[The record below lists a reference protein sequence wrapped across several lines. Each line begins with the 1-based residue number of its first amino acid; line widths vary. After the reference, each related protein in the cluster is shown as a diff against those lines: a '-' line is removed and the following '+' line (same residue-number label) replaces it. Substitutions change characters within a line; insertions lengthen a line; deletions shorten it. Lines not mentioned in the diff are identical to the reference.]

1 MRTKKDIKML
11 LESGLSSA
19 FVANLND
26 SQMKSLVERFG
37 RDKKITVIKNSELKD
52 KVKHFI
58 KKYSKIKDIENIIDD
73 WSDENLVDKI
83 KGYAKRA
90 NSGSANKMA
99 DDLYKQ
105 IEKSLKDSKKE
116 ETKEDWQKNVSQEVT
131 YTTPVSS
138 ASNGK
143 GVQVPPPADPT
154 KKTMVSVSGGN
165 LKVTQAEGEVSE
177 DDTLNV
183 VNDPDATS
191 DGMPTT
197 EGVIREEF
205 ESKAQQGF
213 FWAKCNTSKG
223 VKKKKWCELA
233 REFSDST
240 SKKQYKKMPEKLH
253 PEKTVK
259 QNSEKIDEKY
269 EQFLEN
275 KIVEMIERHVDP
287 KMTKGDILKTISE
300 KIEKNNSMM
309 LKNPKKMSMFA
320 HESGIESKKMKK
332 PTQMMPVMG
341 TMEENE
347 TKEKERTKEKDA
359 PTKPGT
365 PPKRRGN
372 PFKDPNPGVK
382 EKPRGEKKNKE
393 KMKQDFI
400 GLIKQAFE

>member
-19 FVANLND
+19 FVANLSD

-58 KKYSKIKDIENIIDD
+58 KTYSKIKDIEKNIDE
-73 WSDENLVDKI
+73 WSDEKLVNQMKNYSKHAD
-83 KGYAKRA
+83 RTE
-90 NSGSANKMA
+90 ANKKA
-99 DDLYKQ
+99 EDLYNQ
-105 IEKSLKDSKKE
+105 IEKSSKESKKE
-116 ETKEDWQKNVSQEVT
+116 ETKEQSVT
-131 YTTPVSS
+131 PQNTTPVTTSS
-138 ASNGK
+138 
-143 GVQVPPPADPT
+143 T
-154 KKTMVSVSGGN
+154 KYIVKPNSKTMINGVEVDTTGGKTSITP
-165 LKVTQAEGEVSE
+165 LKELDE
-177 DDTLNV
+177 DETLDV
-183 VNDPDATS
+183 VNDPDATA

-197 EGVIREEF
+197 EGVIKEKF

-240 SKKQYKKMPEKLH
+240 SKKQYEKMPEKLH

-259 QNSEKIDEKY
+259 QTNKKMDEVYEK
-269 EQFLEN
+269 FLEDR
-275 KIVEMIERHVDP
+275 IVEMIERHIEP

-300 KIEKNNSMM
+300 KMEKNNSMI

-320 HESGIESKKMKK
+320 DESGIESKKMDK
-332 PTQMMPVMG
+332 PIGKLTSIGKEMS
-341 TMEENE
+341 ENE
-347 TKEKERTKEKDA
+347 TKEKERTKEKEA

-365 PPKRRGN
+365 TPKRRGN
-372 PFKDPNPGVK
+372 PFKNPNPGVK
-382 EKPRGEKKNKE
+382 EDPRGQKKNKE

-400 GLIKQAFE
+400 GLINQAL

>member
-1 MRTKKDIKML
+1 MRTKKDIQML

-26 SQMKSLVERFG
+26 TQIKSLVERFG

-52 KVKHFI
+52 KVKNFI
-58 KKYSKIKDIENIIDD
+58 KTYSKIKDIEKNIDD
-73 WSDENLVDKI
+73 WSDEKLANQMKN
-83 KGYAKRA
+83 YAKHA
-90 NSGSANKMA
+90 NRTEANKKA

-105 IEKSLKDSKKE
+105 IEKSLKDGKKE
-116 ETKEDWQKNVSQEVT
+116 ETKEQSTVPQN
-131 YTTPVSS
+131 TTPVTTSS
-138 ASNGK
+138 
-143 GVQVPPPADPT
+143 T
-154 KKTMVSVSGGN
+154 KYVVKPNSKTMINGVEVDTTGGKTSITP
-165 LKVTQAEGEVSE
+165 LKENVEMSE
-177 DDTLNV
+177 K
-183 VNDPDATS
+183 
-191 DGMPTT
+191 
-197 EGVIREEF
+197 F

-240 SKKQYKKMPEKLH
+240 SKKQYKTMPEKKH
-253 PEKTVK
+253 PEKMDEEY
-259 QNSEKIDEKY
+259 EK
-269 EQFLEN
+269 FLEDR
-275 KIVEMIERHVDP
+275 IVEMIESRIQP

-300 KIEKNNSMM
+300 KMEKNNSMI

-320 HESGIESKKMKK
+320 HESGIESKKMEK

-365 PPKRRGN
+365 TPKRRGN
-372 PFKDPNPGVK
+372 PFKNPNPGVK
-382 EKPRGEKKNKE
+382 EDPRGQKKSKE
-393 KMKQDFI
+393 DMKKDFI
-400 GLIKQAFE
+400 GLINQAL

>member
-1 MRTKKDIKML
+1 MRTKKDIQML

-19 FVANLND
+19 FVANLNGA
-26 SQMKSLVERFG
+26 QIKSLVERFG

-52 KVKHFI
+52 KVKNFI
-58 KKYSKIKDIENIIDD
+58 KTYSKIKDIEKNIDD
-73 WSDENLVDKI
+73 WSDEKLANQMKN
-83 KGYAKRA
+83 YAKHA
-90 NSGSANKMA
+90 NRTEANKKA

-105 IEKSLKDSKKE
+105 IEKSLKDGKKE
-116 ETKEDWQKNVSQEVT
+116 ETKEQSTVPQN
-131 YTTPVSS
+131 TTPVTTSS
-138 ASNGK
+138 
-143 GVQVPPPADPT
+143 T
-154 KKTMVSVSGGN
+154 KYIVKPNSKTMVNNLEIDTTGGKTVVTP
-165 LKVTQAEGEVSE
+165 LKELGEE
-177 DDTLNV
+177 ETLDV
-183 VNDPDATS
+183 VNDPDATA

-197 EGVIREEF
+197 EGVIREKF

-240 SKKQYKKMPEKLH
+240 SKKQYKTMPEKKH
-253 PEKTVK
+253 PEKMDEEY
-259 QNSEKIDEKY
+259 EK
-269 EQFLEN
+269 FLEDR
-275 KIVEMIERHVDP
+275 IVEMIENRIQP
-287 KMTKGDILKTISE
+287 RMTKGDILKTISE
-300 KIEKNNSMM
+300 KMEKNNSMI

-365 PPKRRGN
+365 TPKRRGN
-372 PFKDPNPGVK
+372 PFKNPNPGVK
-382 EKPRGEKKNKE
+382 EDPRGQKKSKE
-393 KMKQDFI
+393 DMKKDFI
-400 GLIKQAFE
+400 GLINQAL

>member
-1 MRTKKDIKML
+1 MRTKKDIQML

-26 SQMKSLVERFG
+26 TQIKSLVERFG

-52 KVKHFI
+52 KVKNFI
-58 KKYSKIKDIENIIDD
+58 KTYSKIKDIEKNIDD
-73 WSDENLVDKI
+73 WSDEKLANQMKN
-83 KGYAKRA
+83 YAKHA
-90 NSGSANKMA
+90 NRTEANKKA

-105 IEKSLKDSKKE
+105 IEKSLKDGKKE
-116 ETKEDWQKNVSQEVT
+116 ETKEQSTVPQN
-131 YTTPVSS
+131 TTPVTTSS
-138 ASNGK
+138 
-143 GVQVPPPADPT
+143 T
-154 KKTMVSVSGGN
+154 KYIVKPNSKTMVNNLEIDTTGGKTVVTP
-165 LKVTQAEGEVSE
+165 LKELGEE
-177 DDTLNV
+177 ETLDV
-183 VNDPDATS
+183 VNDPDATA

-197 EGVIREEF
+197 EGVIREKF

-240 SKKQYKKMPEKLH
+240 SKKQYKTMPEKKH
-253 PEKTVK
+253 PEKMDEEY
-259 QNSEKIDEKY
+259 EK
-269 EQFLEN
+269 FLEDR
-275 KIVEMIERHVDP
+275 IVEMIENRIQP
-287 KMTKGDILKTISE
+287 RMTKGDILKTISE
-300 KIEKNNSMM
+300 KMEKNNSMI

-365 PPKRRGN
+365 TPKRRGN
-372 PFKDPNPGVK
+372 PFKNPNPGVK
-382 EKPRGEKKNKE
+382 EDPRGQKKSKE
-393 KMKQDFI
+393 DMKKDFI
-400 GLIKQAFE
+400 GLINQAL